1 MTNDVF
7 GIYILN
13 HVLKKDMT
21 FSFRKIKYMNLK
33 QKNKQSI
40 NYGNRIAA
48 KTLKYIGEG
57 FIKFS
62 TWKFNSITLS
72 MRSSYNNGLKLH
84 KQEIK

>member
-21 FSFRKIKYMNLK
+21 FSLRKIKYMNLK
-33 QKNKQSI
+33 WKNKQFI

-57 FIKFS
+57 LVKFI
-62 TWKFNSITLS
+62 TQKFNSFNIW
-72 MRSSYNNGLKLH
+72 
-84 KQEIK
+84 I